1 MCERLT
7 TQLSKA
13 APSERLNVLDRL
25 PVALKKIGHHFG
37 FFLIRDVV

>member
-25 PVALKKIGHHFG
+25 PVALKKIGIILV
-37 FFLIRDVV
+37 FF